1 MFAIA
6 PDGALTAEY
15 RGEPTEA
22 PNGVAL
28 SPDEDL
34 LYVTD
39 FASSLVRVFDVA
51 PNGSLSEPRTLVDV
65 ADPDGM
71 AVDRAGNLYIASYN
85 AGTVEVFA
93 PDGEHFGSIDLP
105 GTTSNCAFGDAD
117 ARTLYITTANALFRV
132 RLAHPGLP

>member
-1 MFAIA
+1 
-6 PDGALTAEY
+6 
-15 RGEPTEA
+15 
-22 PNGVAL
+22 
-28 SPDEDL
+28 
-34 LYVTD
+34 
-39 FASSLVRVFDVA
+39 
-51 PNGSLSEPRTLVDV
+51 LSEPRTLVDV

-85 AGTVEVFA
+85 AGTVEVFG

-117 ARTLYITTANALFRV
+117 SRTLYITTANALYRV